1 LTLAPS
7 TALSVGS
14 VQNAFTYIIPATGIW
29 FLSYSLTA
37 QPTLAAGNMSA
48 FQTFIQNNSG
58 GTIYGISSN
67 LATQPYTAN
76 GQYYASNTGS
86 AIIPC
91 TLNDVWAV
99 KYFISGAGANSS
111 LTSTFVLVR
120 IA

>member
-1 LTLAPS
+1 MTIAPS
-7 TALSVGS
+7 TALTVGT
-14 VQNAFTYIIPATGIW
+14 VQNAFLYTIPATGIW

-37 QPTLAAGNMSA
+37 QPTLAAGNMSG
-48 FQTFIQNNSG
+48 FQTFLQNNSG
-58 GTIYGISSN
+58 GTTYGISSN

-99 KYFISGAGANSS
+99 KYFISGAGANTSIA
-111 LTSTFVLVR
+111 STFILVR